1 MTNLFNTR
9 IASVLLIAAGLLS
22 VTVSAQAYEHH
33 YHHGDKMHRHD
44 AEHVVW
50 EAHPDAHIFA
60 HKYKSSGIG
69 SHPNYIFDVE
79 THNNQQYRVV
89 VDAYTGKIV
98 ENTREK

>member
-9 IASVLLIAAGLLS
+9 VVSALLIAAGLLS
-22 VTVSAQAYEHH
+22 VTVSAQAAYEHKH
-33 YHHGDKMHRHD
+33 YGDRMCRHD

-69 SHPNYIFDVE
+69 SHPNYIFDVD
-79 THNNQQYRVV
+79 THSNQQYRVV
-89 VDAYTGKIV
+89 VDALTGKV
-98 ENTREK
+98 LEDTREK

>member
-22 VTVSAQAYEHH
+22 VSVSAHAYEH
-33 YHHGDKMHRHD
+33 YHHGDRMCRHD

-50 EAHPDAHIFA
+50 ETHPDAHIFA

-79 THNNQQYRVV
+79 THSNQQYRVV
-89 VDAYTGKIV
+89 VDALNGKV
-98 ENTREK
+98 LENTREK

>member
-1 MTNLFNTR
+1 MTNLLKPR
-9 IASVLLIAAGLLS
+9 VVSALLIAAGLLG
-22 VTVSAQAYEHH
+22 VTVSAQAEYEHRH
-33 YHHGDKMHRHD
+33 YGDRMCRHD

-69 SHPNYIFDVE
+69 SHPNYIFDLD
-79 THNNQQYRVV
+79 THSNTQYRVV

-98 ENTREK
+98 EDTLER